1 MQAGR
6 LSNLFI
12 KGFFMDSRNCQVL
25 LRLFNAFFFFW
36 GGGGVDSLASFHL
49 PGAIVPKFRC
59 MQSKTWLQFY
69 LMQCMVFVYTS
80 V

>member
-1 MQAGR
+1 
-6 LSNLFI
+6 
-12 KGFFMDSRNCQVL
+12 MDSRNCQVL
-25 LRLFNAFFFFW
+25 GCQTLSFFGGEGGGGGG

-69 LMQCMVFVYTS
+69 LMQCMVFVYMS

>member
-12 KGFFMDSRNCQVL
+12 KVFFMDSRNCQVGL
-25 LRLFNAFFFFW
+25 LNSFFFGGDSLRL
-36 GGGGVDSLASFHL
+36 ASYHR

-69 LMQCMVFVYTS
+69 LMQCMVFVYMS